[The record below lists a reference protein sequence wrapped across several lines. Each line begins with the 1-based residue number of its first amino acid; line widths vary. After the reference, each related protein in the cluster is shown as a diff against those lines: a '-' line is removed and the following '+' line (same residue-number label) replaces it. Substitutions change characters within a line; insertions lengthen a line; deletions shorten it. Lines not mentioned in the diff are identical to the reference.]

1 MQIISYLCTN
11 FQEMETSYQTNS
23 IVITQLKK
31 AVEVR
36 FGHIPATP
44 ADFGELSIA
53 VLRVTGE
60 RVSPDTLSRI
70 WGYKKGYSS
79 VRQSTVRILENYAKA
94 KEESDFIHTTAIH
107 ADACRKGEQVRIA
120 WLPNRVCI
128 LSYLGDYRWRIE
140 EAINSKLQAG
150 DTFSCRT
157 IAQGEVLIVDHLET
171 ANGTYE
177 GYRMGNKNGLTLV
190 ERLNDGMME

>member
-1 MQIISYLCTN
+1 MKTS
-11 FQEMETSYQTNS
+11 FQSNS
-23 IVITQLKK
+23 IAITQLKK

-36 FGHIPATP
+36 FGRTPATP

-53 VLRVTGE
+53 IGRATGE
-60 RVSPDTLSRI
+60 SLSPDTLSRI

-79 VRQSTVRILENYAKA
+79 VRQYTVQILERYARA

-107 ADACRKGEQVRIA
+107 ADECLKGDQVRIA
-120 WLPNRVCI
+120 WLPDRVCT
-128 LSYLGDYRWRIE
+128 LTYLGDCKWRVE
-140 EAINSKLQAG
+140 EAVNSKLQVG

-171 ANGTYE
+171 ANGTFE
-177 GYRMGNKNGLTLV
+177 GYSMGNKNGLTLV
-190 ERLNDGMME
+190 KKL

>member
-1 MQIISYLCTN
+1 MDTSYLV
-11 FQEMETSYQTNS
+11 NS
-23 IVITQLKK
+23 ITISQLKK

-36 FGHIPATP
+36 FGRTPATP

-53 VLRVTGE
+53 VMRISGE
-60 RVSPDTLSRI
+60 RVSPDTISRI

-79 VRQSTVRILENYAKA
+79 VRQSTVRILERYARA

-107 ADACRKGEQVRIA
+107 ADECRKGDQVRIA
-120 WLPNRVCI
+120 WLPDRVCT
-128 LSYLGDYRWRIE
+128 LTYLGDCRWRV
-140 EAINSKLQAG
+140 AGSINSKLQVG

-171 ANGTYE
+171 AEGSFE
-177 GYRMGNKNGLTLV
+177 GYSMGNKNGLTLV
-190 ERLNDGMME
+190 EKL